1 MTEKAPAPALQVR
14 GLTKSY
20 QVFRRGSTL
29 RAALASLLHRKT
41 ETLTAVD
48 RVEFSLEAGEMVG
61 FLGPNGAGK
70 STTLKILSGILH
82 PTAGEVLALG
92 RFVPWRDRM
101 QYVRHVGAVFGQKSQ
116 LVWDVPPL
124 DAFQM
129 NRSIYD
135 IPAGIFR
142 ERLDSLAEM
151 LGIRTI
157 MTQPTRSLSLGE
169 RMRCEFALALL
180 HGPSLLFL
188 DEPTIGL
195 DIEAKHRIRSFIRDI
210 NGKGVTVILTTHDL
224 QDVEQLARRIILID
238 KGRIGFD
245 GPIDELR
252 SRFGNH
258 KRVRLQSP
266 DFPAEFS
273 MPGVRVLP
281 GSSAD
286 AVELE
291 LDLDR
296 CGLPDFLEK
305 IARSCRLDD
314 LNLTDPPLEDAVRGM
329 YRLGPAAAAA
339 TGEGP
344 PAKSGAGMA
353 G

>member
-1 MTEKAPAPALQVR
+1 VATQASETVLEVR

-29 RAALASLLHRKT
+29 RAALASLWRRRT

-48 RVEFSLEAGEMVG
+48 RVDFSLRSGEMVG

-82 PTAGEVLALG
+82 PTGGQVLALG

-129 NRSIYD
+129 NRAIYA
-135 IPAGIFR
+135 IPADAFR
-142 ERLDSLAEM
+142 ERLDRLSEM
-151 LGIRTI
+151 LDIRSI

-169 RMRCEFALALL
+169 RMRCELALSLL

-195 DIEAKHRIRSFIRDI
+195 DIEAKHRIRSFIREI

-224 QDVEQLARRIILID
+224 QDVEHLARRIILID

-258 KRVRLQSP
+258 KRIRLRSP
-266 DFPAEFS
+266 DFPADFS
-273 MPGVRVLP
+273 LPGVRVLSGP
-281 GSSAD
+281 GAE
-286 AVELE
+286 AVEME
-291 LDLDR
+291 LDLDQ
-296 CGLPDFLEK
+296 CALHDFLEK
-305 IARSCRLDD
+305 LALSCRLED
-314 LNLTDPPLEDAVRGM
+314 LNLADPPLEDAVRGLYGM
-329 YRLGPAAAAA
+329 GYAAPRRGTKAAR
-339 TGEGP
+339 E
-344 PAKSGAGMA
+344 
-353 G
+353 

>member
-1 MTEKAPAPALQVR
+1 MNANAPKSAPAPVTALEVR

-29 RAALASLLHRKT
+29 GAALASLWRRKT
-41 ETLTAVD
+41 ETLMAVD
-48 RVEFSLEAGEMVG
+48 HVDFRLQSGEMVG

-101 QYVRHVGAVFGQKSQ
+101 EYVRHVGAVFGQKSQ
-116 LVWDVPPL
+116 LVWDVPPQ

-129 NRSIYD
+129 NRAIYG
-135 IPAGIFR
+135 IPSDLFR
-142 ERLDSLAEM
+142 ERLDRLSKM
-151 LGIRTI
+151 LGIQAI

-195 DIEAKHRIRSFIRDI
+195 DIEAKHRIRSFIQEI
-210 NGKGVTVILTTHDL
+210 NGNGVTVILTTHDL
-224 QDVEQLARRIILID
+224 QDVEHLARRIILID

-258 KRVRLQSP
+258 KRIRLQSP
-266 DFPAEFS
+266 DFPADFA
-273 MPGVRVLP
+273 MPGMRRLP
-281 GSSAD
+281 GQAEGIVD
-286 AVELE
+286 LE

-296 CGLPDFLEK
+296 CSLHDFLEK
-305 IARSCRLDD
+305 ISRTCRLDD
-314 LNLTDPPLEDAVRGM
+314 LTLTDPPLEDAVRGM
-329 YRLGPAAAAA
+329 YGMGDAA
-339 TGEGP
+339 
-344 PAKSGAGMA
+344 
-353 G
+353 

>member
-1 MTEKAPAPALQVR
+1 MIPDTNSNTPATALKVQ
-14 GLTKSY
+14 GLTKTY
-20 QVFRRGSTL
+20 QIFRRGSTMG
-29 RAALASLLHRKT
+29 AALASLWRRKT
-41 ETLTAVD
+41 ETLVAVD
-48 RVEFSLEAGEMVG
+48 QVDFSLETGEMVG

-92 RFVPWRDRM
+92 RFVPWRDRIH
-101 QYVRHVGAVFGQKSQ
+101 YVRHVGAVFGQKSQ
-116 LVWDVPPL
+116 LVWDIPPL

-129 NRSIYD
+129 NRAIYE
-135 IPAGIFR
+135 IPSGVFR
-142 ERLDSLAEM
+142 ERLDRLAEM
-151 LGIRTI
+151 LGIQSI

-195 DIEAKHRIRSFIRDI
+195 DIDAKHKIRSFIQEI

-224 QDVEQLARRIILID
+224 QDVEHLARRIILID

-258 KRVRLQSP
+258 KRICLQSP
-266 DFPAEFS
+266 DFPADFS
-273 MPGVRVLP
+273 MPGVRILP
-281 GSSAD
+281 GKPGD
-286 AVELE
+286 TVELE
-291 LDLDR
+291 LDLDQ
-296 CGLPDFLEK
+296 CALHDFLER
-305 IARSCRLDD
+305 ISRSCRLDD
-314 LNLTDPPLEDAVRGM
+314 LTLTDPPLEDAVRGL
-329 YRLGPAAAAA
+329 YQLGRPGAAV
-339 TGEGP
+339 
-344 PAKSGAGMA
+344 
-353 G
+353 

>member
-1 MTEKAPAPALQVR
+1 MIPETHATALTVK

-29 RAALASLLHRKT
+29 GAALASLWRRKT
-41 ETLTAVD
+41 ETLVAVD
-48 RVEFSLEAGEMVG
+48 RVDFSLGTGEMVG

-129 NRSIYD
+129 NRAIYD
-135 IPAGIFR
+135 IPSGLFR
-142 ERLDSLAEM
+142 ERLDRLAGM
-151 LGIRTI
+151 LGIESI

-195 DIEAKHRIRSFIRDI
+195 DIEAKHRIRAFIQEI

-224 QDVEQLARRIILID
+224 QDVEHLARRIILID

-245 GPIDELR
+245 GHIDELR

-258 KRVRLQSP
+258 KRIRLQSP
-266 DFPAEFS
+266 DFPADFA
-273 MPGVRVLP
+273 MPGVRVIS
-281 GSSAD
+281 GAASDS
-286 AVELE
+286 VELE
-291 LDLDR
+291 LDLDL
-296 CGLPDFLEK
+296 CALHDFLEK
-305 IARSCRLDD
+305 ISRSCRLED

-329 YRLGPAAAAA
+329 YGMRDLGSQSPVKTA
-339 TGEGP
+339 
-344 PAKSGAGMA
+344 SGFP
-353 G
+353 

>member
-1 MTEKAPAPALQVR
+1 MNAENPGAALRVR
-14 GLTKSY
+14 GLTKTY
-20 QVFRRGSTL
+20 QVFRRGSTMG
-29 RAALASLLHRKT
+29 AALASLWRRKT
-41 ETLTAVD
+41 ETLVAVD
-48 RVEFSLEAGEMVG
+48 KVDFSLETGEMVG

-129 NRSIYD
+129 NRAIYE
-135 IPAGIFR
+135 IPAGVFR
-142 ERLDSLAEM
+142 ERLDRLTEM

-157 MTQPTRSLSLGE
+157 MSQPTRSLSLGE

-195 DIEAKHRIRSFIRDI
+195 DIEAKHKIRSFIQEI

-224 QDVEQLARRIILID
+224 QDVEHLARRIILID

-245 GPIDELR
+245 GPIDVLR

-258 KRVRLQSP
+258 KRIRLQSP
-266 DFPAEFS
+266 DFPADFS
-273 MPGVRVLP
+273 MPGVRILP
-281 GSSAD
+281 GKS
-286 AVELE
+286 
-291 LDLDR
+291 DR
-296 CGLPDFLEK
+296 
-305 IARSCRLDD
+305 
-314 LNLTDPPLEDAVRGM
+314 
-329 YRLGPAAAAA
+329 
-339 TGEGP
+339 
-344 PAKSGAGMA
+344 
-353 G
+353 

>member
-1 MTEKAPAPALQVR
+1 MIADTKATALEVR
-14 GLTKSY
+14 GLTKTY
-20 QVFRRGSTL
+20 RVFRRGSTL
-29 RAALASLLHRKT
+29 GAALASLWRRKT
-41 ETLTAVD
+41 ETLVAVD
-48 RVEFSLEAGEMVG
+48 RVDFSLAAGEMVG

-129 NRSIYD
+129 NRAIYD
-135 IPAGIFR
+135 IPSGLFR
-142 ERLDSLAEM
+142 ERLDRLAGM
-151 LGIRTI
+151 LGIESI

-195 DIEAKHRIRSFIRDI
+195 DIEAKHKIRAFIQEI

-224 QDVEQLARRIILID
+224 QDVEHLARRIILID

-245 GPIDELR
+245 GPIEELR

-258 KRVRLQSP
+258 KRIRLQSP
-266 DFPAEFS
+266 DFPADFA
-273 MPGVRVLP
+273 MPGVRVIP
-281 GSSAD
+281 GKAAD
-286 AVELE
+286 VVELE
-291 LDLDR
+291 LDLDL
-296 CGLPDFLEK
+296 CALHDFLER

-314 LNLTDPPLEDAVRGM
+314 LTLTAPPLEDAVRSLYG
-329 YRLGPAAAAA
+329 LGR
-339 TGEGP
+339 E
-344 PAKSGAGMA
+344 KFL
-353 G
+353 